1 LGFINADDFAA
12 KMTVVRGELDDTY
25 FGWWGPEGTL
35 GAAYFRVTGPSVVLE
50 YAPQDQDG
58 DNTDHAHNM
67 YRDPQNDYGAA
78 WIAAK

>member
-1 LGFINADDFAA
+1 
-12 KMTVVRGELDDTY
+12 
-25 FGWWGPEGTL
+25 
-35 GAAYFRVTGPSVVLE
+35 VVLE